1 MREPRN
7 PFRLRASEHIESN
20 ETFVRLFSPDV
31 LDMLHVDDLWDRHQ
45 IIRSAPGGGKTS
57 LFRIFTPRSLLTI
70 YALRTRDHSKD
81 LFRRLKDI
89 GAVGDGGP
97 LVLGL
102 FLSCSQSYATLDDLN
117 IDVTRKQRLL
127 LSLLNA
133 RIALTAL
140 QGALLLK
147 GLSYPDNLEV
157 IDIRPR
163 DKETLLFGPELPK
176 NGKDL
181 YEWAKTLEKTVCD
194 ALDSFV
200 PLSDSSLPGHD
211 SLHALH
217 FITANALQYNGLPVA
232 DRILLM
238 LDDVHYLTAS
248 QRRFL
253 LNEVIAT
260 RFPNTVWIA
269 ERLEALEFEELLS
282 SGASNGRDY
291 GQVIAIEDYWRRSA
305 SKQFARVVSNVA
317 DRRARDAKDVEIGSF
332 TECLQDSLD
341 GTEWQNQ
348 FVEGTKV
355 VSRRVSDKAYGKARY
370 IEWVRERENI
380 SGTDREVAIAWR
392 TLEILIERDQQ
403 KVQRTFDFA
412 LGVEDLEH
420 RDVSSVRAAA
430 ELFFCQ
436 EFKIPYYFGLPRLAS
451 MASSNIEQFL
461 WLTGDLFEESVSA
474 ILLKKSGHLD
484 PISQERILKKT
495 IKQRW
500 KSLPQ
505 QIKHGADVSRFLEAV
520 GKFSKWETE
529 KPNAPYAPG
538 VTGIAILMMD
548 REILNDRKATKNDP
562 DLLRLSQILTASIAH
577 NLVEV
582 TLNQKCKGQ
591 NWMVF
596 YLNRML
602 CVHFGLPMQYGG
614 WREKQLHELV
624 SWVNRGFTPPSN
636 RSGIFS

>member
-31 LDMLHVDDLWDRHQ
+31 LDMLHVVDLWDRHQ

-70 YALRTRDHSKD
+70 YELRTRDHSKD
-81 LFRRLKDI
+81 LFHRLKDI
-89 GAVGDGGP
+89 GAVGDRGP

-102 FLSCSQSYATLDDLN
+102 YLSCSQSYATLDDLS

-133 RIALTAL
+133 RITLTAL

-147 GLSYPDNLEV
+147 GLSYPDNLEA

-163 DKETLLFGPELPK
+163 DKETLLFGPELPQ

-194 ALDSFV
+194 ALDSFE

-217 FITANALQYNGLPVA
+217 FITAEALHYNGLPVA

-238 LDDVHYLTAS
+238 LDDVHWLTAS

-291 GQVIAIEDYWRRSA
+291 GQVITIEDYWRGSA
-305 SKQFARVVSNVA
+305 IKRFVRVVSDVA
-317 DRRARDAKDVEIGSF
+317 DRRAKDAKDVEIGSF

-341 GTEWQNQ
+341 GTEWQSQ
-348 FVEGTKV
+348 FIEGTKV
-355 VSRRVSDKAYGKARY
+355 VSKRVSDKAHGKARY

-380 SGTDREVAIAWR
+380 SGTAREVAIAWR

-436 EFKIPYYFGLPRLAS
+436 EFNIPYYFGLPRLAA

-484 PISQERILKKT
+484 PNSQERILKKT
-495 IKQRW
+495 INQRW
-500 KSLPQ
+500 RSIPQ

-538 VTGIAILMMD
+538 VTGIAISMMD

-591 NWMVF
+591 NWMVL

-602 CVHFGLPMQYGG
+602 CVHFGLPIQYGG
-614 WREKQLHELV
+614 WREKQLRELV

-636 RSGIFS
+636 RLGIFS